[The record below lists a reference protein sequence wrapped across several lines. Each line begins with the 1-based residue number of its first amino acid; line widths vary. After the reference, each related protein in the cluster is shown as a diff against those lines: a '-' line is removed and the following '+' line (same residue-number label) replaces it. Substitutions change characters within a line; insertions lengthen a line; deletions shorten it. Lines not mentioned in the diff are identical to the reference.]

1 VAENV
6 FVYVGVYESRADA
19 EADYDALKALHSA
32 GVVGT
37 YDAAVI
43 TKDDEGKVHVS
54 KHEKPTQHG
63 AWSGLVVGGL
73 IGLFFPPAWIV
84 GGAAIGAA
92 AGGLVGHLWGGLSRS
107 DLKDL
112 GEALDEGEASLLI
125 VGEDK
130 LDEALERELKRAKK
144 KVEKQ
149 IKADQKAFEKELEES
164 IKQSA

>member
-1 VAENV
+1 MAENV
-6 FVYVGVYESRADA
+6 FLYIGVYDSRADA
-19 EADYDALKALHSA
+19 EADYDVLKALH
-32 GVVGT
+32 GGGIVGT

-43 TKDDEGKVHVS
+43 AKGEDGRVHVS

-63 AWSGLVVGGL
+63 AWSGLVVGGV

-84 GGAAIGAA
+84 GGAALGAA

-107 DLKDL
+107 DLKEL

-125 VGEDK
+125 IGVDK
-130 LDEALERELKRAKK
+130 LDEAVARELKRAKK

-149 IKADQKAFEKELEES
+149 IEADQKAFEKELEDS
-164 IKQSA
+164 IKRSA